1 MYTDKITSRI
11 LSSDK
16 LISYLTNNKPAV
28 GFCISGS
35 RMFNLQDENSD
46 YDINVIID
54 NTHSQEIKQ
63 FTSYTTA
70 PVLYFKDTE
79 TNTKIHWYY
88 HTESEI
94 LNKNLYHFNLWIV
107 EFYYATLYDY
117 KANAISIINDEKYKN
132 FINNTLYKQYKK
144 SLLKLK
150 LRYNSTIKSFKYLST
165 NDFGNMFIKDYYHLC
180 LISLLIQNKSV
191 AEYKNALIA
200 LRNYAKRNAKKFSD
214 TIYTDFD
221 PTIMLF
227 AQKNIEWLSN
237 YFDTIE
243 PEKDEALTS
252 I

>member
-1 MYTDKITSRI
+1 MYTDKITDRI
-11 LSSDK
+11 FSSNK
-16 LISYLTNNKPAV
+16 LVSYLTNNKTAI

-35 RMFNLQDENSD
+35 RMFNLQDESSD
-46 YDINVIID
+46 YDIDVILDDIYK
-54 NTHSQEIKQ
+54 QEIEQ
-63 FTSYTTA
+63 FDSYTTS
-70 PVLYFKDTE
+70 PILYFKDTE
-79 TNTKIHWYY
+79 NNIKIHWYY

-94 LNKNLYHFNLWIV
+94 LRKNLYHFNLWIV

-117 KANAISIINDEKYKN
+117 KANAISIINNEKYKN

-144 SLLKLK
+144 SLLELK
-150 LRYNSTIKSFKYLST
+150 LSYNSTIKSFKYLST
-165 NDFGNMFIKDYYHLC
+165 NDFGNVFRKDIYHLC
-180 LISLLIQNKSV
+180 IISLLIQNKSI

-221 PTIMLF
+221 PIIILF

-243 PEKDEALTS
+243 QEEDKTIIA